1 MYRCSAMPLSSHIKV
16 SERKTLISD
25 LHCINACILALHDQ
39 YTFDVI
45 PTGPLFYRADDMNKT
60 AREGKWTLVEQV
72 YALRGN
78 I

>member
-16 SERKTLISD
+16 SERKKLISD

-45 PTGPLFYRADDMNKT
+45 PTGPLFYRADDINKT
-60 AREGKWTLVEQV
+60 AIEKESGR
-72 YALRGN
+72 
-78 I
+78 